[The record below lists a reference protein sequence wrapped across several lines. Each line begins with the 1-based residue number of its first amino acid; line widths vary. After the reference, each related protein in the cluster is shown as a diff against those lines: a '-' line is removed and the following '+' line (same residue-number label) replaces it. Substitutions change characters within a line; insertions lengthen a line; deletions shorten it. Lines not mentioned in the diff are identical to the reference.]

1 MTERKIKELI
11 EIAIGQL
18 AYSYTPY
25 SHFRVG
31 AALLGK
37 NGMIYTGCNRT
48 EWKDRG
54 FHTSLRSMQ
63 TGDDGILLAR
73 RVPNY
78 IGKGDRRLSD
88 F

>member
-1 MTERKIKELI
+1 ME
-11 EIAIGQL
+11 
-18 AYSYTPY
+18 
-25 SHFRVG
+25 
-31 AALLGK
+31 
-37 NGMIYTGCNRT
+37 
-48 EWKDRG
+48 DRG

>member
-31 AALLGK
+31 AAA
-37 NGMIYTGCNRT
+37 
-48 EWKDRG
+48 WKKWNDLYR
-54 FHTSLRSMQ
+54 M
-63 TGDDGILLAR
+63 
-73 RVPNY
+73 
-78 IGKGDRRLSD
+78 
-88 F
+88 

>member
-31 AALLGK
+31 SALLGK
-37 NGMIYTGCNRT
+37 NGMIYTGS
-48 EWKDRG
+48 K
-54 FHTSLRSMQ
+54 S
-63 TGDDGILLAR
+63 
-73 RVPNY
+73 
-78 IGKGDRRLSD
+78 
-88 F
+88 